1 MGITIGRT
9 FIWFAVA
16 VACSVIA
23 GCDDRSEEVTA
34 RPARPV
40 SYVSL
45 ETSNPSRTTLVAG
58 SVGSWKKELVGF
70 QVDGRVN
77 YVREPGENIDG
88 RILTKEGEV
97 LEGGTLLASLESER
111 YRIRVGEAEAR
122 VRSSEAKAQSVRTE
136 VQETIPNEL
145 KEMQAEV
152 DRSSKEFERQDRLL
166 KTGTGTQKK
175 ADEAR
180 AAFRAA
186 SARLAQVQ
194 SRLGEAEA
202 ELASAEAQ
210 VIEAQQSLREAKR
223 DLIDTE
229 LYSPFKGQIS
239 KVHVIPG
246 GYVKRGQP
254 VMTVQMM
261 DPIKVQVAVSAETD
275 RGINYNDILKIYTD
289 DASEPIDGWVHHKDA
304 VADASTRTFMVTLLV
319 RNRQVEVDAP
329 ESQAAE
335 KIYRIDD
342 IWDIVS
348 ESGDG
353 KPPYFV
359 NEAILHEDADGYF
372 VWKAEGLTLPDL
384 KGSFDPVFTV
394 KKVRVRMGER
404 RMPFLEIWTFREVA
418 DLGGLDPAKDL
429 LASRLPPETKE
440 GDHIFLSR
448 KRWLLRPGELV
459 RVDLRSGQLAEGF
472 YVPAQAILKDGPDH
486 YVFTVSEQE
495 NGEELAVKVAVKLG
509 STLGTLQGIEPVSDG
524 ELTDGMKLIVDG
536 AHYLRDGERVNAFFE
551 VEQES

>member
-1 MGITIGRT
+1 MKITIARWWLSIAIAASCG
-9 FIWFAVA
+9 V
-16 VACSVIA
+16 VA
-23 GCDDRSEEVTA
+23 GCDDRPEEVA
-34 RPARPV
+34 ERPARPV

-45 ETSNPSRTTLVAG
+45 ERSNPSVQTLVAG

-88 RILTKEGEV
+88 QVLTKKGEV
-97 LEGGTLLASLESER
+97 LEVGTLLASLESER
-111 YRIRVGEAEAR
+111 YRIRVREAEAR

-145 KEMQAEV
+145 KEMEAEV
-152 DRSSKEFERQDRLL
+152 ERSSKEFDRQDRLL
-166 KTGTGTQKK
+166 KSGAGTQKR

-180 AAFRAA
+180 AEFMSAT
-186 SARLAQVQ
+186 ARLAQVQ
-194 SRLGEAEA
+194 SRRGEAEA

-210 VIEAQQSLREAKR
+210 VIEAQQALLEAKR

-261 DPIKVQVAVSAETD
+261 DPIKVQVAVSADTD
-275 RGINYNDILKIYTD
+275 RAINYNDILKIYTD
-289 DASEPIDGWVHHKDA
+289 DAAEPIDGWVHHKDA
-304 VADASTRTFMVTLLV
+304 VADAATRTFMVTLLV
-319 RNRQVEVDAP
+319 RNRQVEVDTP
-329 ESQAAE
+329 ERLVTGE
-335 KIYRIDD
+335 IYRTDD
-342 IWDIVS
+342 IWDIAS
-348 ESGDG
+348 EFGDG
-353 KPPYFV
+353 KPPYFI
-359 NEAILHEDADGYF
+359 NEAILDEDAEGYF

-384 KGSFDPVFTV
+384 KGIFDPVFKVT
-394 KKVRVRMGER
+394 KVRVQMGKR

-418 DLGGLDPAKDL
+418 DIGGLDPTTDL
-429 LASRLPPETKE
+429 LVSRLPPETRD
-440 GDHIFLSR
+440 GDSIFLSR

-459 RVDLRSGQLAEGF
+459 RVDLRSGRMAEGF

-486 YVFTVSEQE
+486 FVFAVSEQE
-495 NGEELAVKVAVKLG
+495 NGEEVAVKVAVRLG
-509 STLGTLQGIEPVSDG
+509 STLGTFQGIEPASDG
-524 ELTDGMKLIVDG
+524 ELTEGMKLIVDG
-536 AHYLRDGERVNAFFE
+536 THYLRDGERINAFFE
-551 VEQES
+551 VEQEL

>member
-1 MGITIGRT
+1 MRMIIER
-9 FIWFAVA
+9 WWLCVA
-16 VACSVIA
+16 VTAACSMVA
-23 GCDDRSEEVTA
+23 GCDDGSDDVTE

-70 QVDGRVN
+70 QVEGRVN

-88 RILTKEGEV
+88 RVLTKEGEV

-122 VRSSEAKAQSVRTE
+122 VRSSEAKAKSVRTE
-136 VQETIPNEL
+136 FQETIPNEL

-186 SARLAQVQ
+186 SARLAQVE
-194 SRLGEAEA
+194 SRRGEAEA

-275 RGINYNDILKIYTD
+275 RGINYSDILKIYTD

-319 RNRQVEVDAP
+319 RNRQVEVDPP
-329 ESQAAE
+329 ERLAE
-335 KIYRIDD
+335 DKIYRIDD

-348 ESGDG
+348 EYGDG

-359 NEAILHEDADGYF
+359 NEAILHEDADGSF

-384 KGSFDPVFTV
+384 KGPFDPVFKV
-394 KKVRVRMGER
+394 KKARVQMGER
-404 RMPFLEIWTFREVA
+404 RMPFLEIWTFREVS

-429 LASRLPPETKE
+429 LASRLPPETQE
-440 GDHIFLSR
+440 GDSIFLSR

-472 YVPAQAILKDGPDH
+472 YVPAQAILKDGPNH
-486 YVFTVSEQE
+486 YVFAVSEQE
-495 NGEELAVKVAVKLG
+495 NGDSLSVSRRTARNWRSGSRLG
-509 STLGTLQGIEPVSDG
+509 LDPP
-524 ELTDGMKLIVDG
+524 
-536 AHYLRDGERVNAFFE
+536 
-551 VEQES
+551 